1 MEAAPLGGTPLAVTT
16 MRSAGGDLRMA
27 CATGVA
33 AVAALATGA
42 GLAAAGAGFAGA
54 TALAGAALAAGLA
67 GLLAAT
73 GFVAGF
79 FAVNF
84 GFSTFFG
91 FADFAAAR
99 LVGIGVAPGPYSD
112 GGRFAGRGIIPA
124 TFCLYSRIKAA
135 TLRPFLTMDQGNS
148 TGGAA
153 CQPLFRRSTTT
164 VV

>member
-1 MEAAPLGGTPLAVTT
+1 MPAEGTAFAVTT
-16 MRSAGGDLRMA
+16 MGSEGGVLRIA
-27 CATGVA
+27 CATGAGA
-33 AVAALATGA
+33 AAET
-42 GLAAAGAGFAGA
+42 AAAGFTAATGFAGA
-54 TALAGAALAAGLA
+54 AAFAAGALVADFAGLFA
-67 GLLAAT
+67 TT

-124 TFCLYSRIKAA
+124 TFCLYSRFKAP
-135 TLRPFLTMDQGNS
+135 TLRVFFDPESG
-148 TGGAA
+148 
-153 CQPLFRRSTTT
+153 
-164 VV
+164 

>member
-1 MEAAPLGGTPLAVTT
+1 

-33 AVAALATGA
+33 AVAALATGT
-42 GLAAAGAGFAGA
+42 GLAAGAAFAGA
-54 TALAGAALAAGLA
+54 ATLTGAALAAGLA
-67 GLLAAT
+67 GVLAAT

-91 FADFAAAR
+91 FAGLAAAR
-99 LVGIGVAPGPYSD
+99 LVGIGVAPGPYSG

-124 TFCLYSRIKAA
+124 TFCLYSRFKAPS
-135 TLRPFLTMDQGNS
+135 LRTFFGWNPGKS
-148 TGGAA
+148 TGGG
-153 CQPLFRRSTTT
+153 PPPP
-164 VV
+164 